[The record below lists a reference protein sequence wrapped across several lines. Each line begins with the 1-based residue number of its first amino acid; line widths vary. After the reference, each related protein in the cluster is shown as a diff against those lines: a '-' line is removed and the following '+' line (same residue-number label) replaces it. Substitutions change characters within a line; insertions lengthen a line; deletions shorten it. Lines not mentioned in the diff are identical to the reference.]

1 VAVEKIRVDGL
12 KDLRK
17 ALKALD
23 GEWPKELRVR
33 TKKVA
38 DGVAAGTATSF
49 ASRGGVAP
57 KVAASV
63 KAYGQQTGAQ
73 IKIGG
78 ARFPFALGSEFG
90 AVRYKQFP
98 TFKGSG
104 PTAGYS
110 LYETIRDRR
119 QQIIDEYADMLA
131 TLTAEA
137 FPN

>member
-1 VAVEKIRVDGL
+1 MAVEKIRVDGL
-12 KDLRK
+12 KDLR
-17 ALKALD
+17 AELKKLD
-23 GEWPKELRVR
+23 ATFPKELRLR

-38 DGVAAGTATSF
+38 DGVADATRASF

-63 KAYGQQTGAQ
+63 KALAQQTGAQ

-90 AVRYKQFP
+90 SVRYKQFP

-104 PTAGYS
+104 PAAGYS

-119 QQIIDEYADMLA
+119 QQIIEEYADMLED
-131 TLTAEA
+131 LTAEA